1 MKLTL
6 QFGRSRP
13 LALVI
18 SALLGAVGWGFLA
31 VATYR
36 PGFGPETVTQP
47 DVLAFA
53 MFLIVIV
60 AARAMA
66 TRLLPDTA
74 VALDSGFYVAAT
86 ICLGSVASGRL
97 VALALTVDSVW
108 RIAHAR
114 HEGGAERVRLPEAA
128 SFLIYFGGMTGA
140 LLTLV
145 SWFFDVD
152 SLAVRAGAG
161 ELDVLAT
168 VLGTG
173 VVFLLAHYT
182 IQGLRLG
189 SLGESPR
196 TYLRRMALPALLAE
210 AALLPLAVIV
220 VYLYDPDRPVK
231 FMLVGASYLFG
242 NYVFHRLSKTSGTLR
257 VRVAELETLN
267 TVAHRLASSS
277 LQTRELVDTVARETL
292 AAIPEAEI
300 LTLTHHPDGQK
311 ELVVD
316 CFEPGSRS
324 QRVSPDLEKG
334 LAAAVMRDNR
344 SLYVPDL
351 DRSELAPGASA
362 RSGIRS
368 WLGVPLEIHGAVE
381 GALAVQSRVQHAFA
395 PGRVRLLEAIGAQA
409 AVALENAR
417 LYELAMVDGL
427 TGLFV
432 RRYFDARLDEE
443 IERSKR
449 FGTDFSVVM
458 MDIDD
463 FKQLNDTYGHPVG
476 DRFLRGISETVRRQ
490 MRAVDTAARYGG
502 EEFAM
507 ILPRTTMID
516 AYNQAERIRQQI
528 ADYRLTAD
536 DHVLSVTASFGIA
549 SYPESRAESAEALIR
564 LADRALYRAKR
575 TGKNRV
581 ELYWS
586 EESDTAR
593 SSMRPVS

>member
-1 MKLTL
+1 MKAFIQL
-6 QFGRSRP
+6 GRARP
-13 LALVI
+13 LVLAVTALI
-18 SALLGAVGWGFLA
+18 GAAGWAFLA
-31 VATYR
+31 LATYWR
-36 PGFGPETVTQP
+36 GFGPTTPAQP

-66 TRLLPDTA
+66 TRLLPETV

-86 ICLGSVASGRL
+86 VCLGSTASGRL

-114 HEGGAERVRLPEAA
+114 HEGGAEKIRWPEAA
-128 SFLIYFGGMTGA
+128 SFLVYFGGMTGA
-140 LLTLV
+140 LLTLAA
-145 SWFFDVD
+145 WFFDVD
-152 SLAVRAGAG
+152 SLAVRAGVG
-161 ELDVLAT
+161 EVQVLAT
-168 VLGTG
+168 IAATG
-173 VVFLLAHYT
+173 GIFLLAHYT
-182 IQGLRLG
+182 IQGLRIALLG
-189 SLGESPR
+189 VSP
-196 TYLRRMALPALLAE
+196 TIYLRRMAVPAILAE
-210 AALLPLAVIV
+210 AALLPLAAIV

-231 FMLVGASYLFG
+231 FMLVGTTYLFV

-277 LQTRELVDTVARETL
+277 LQTRELVDTVAREAL
-292 AAIPEAEI
+292 AAIPEAEV

-316 CFEPGSRS
+316 CFEPGTKS
-324 QRVSPDLEKG
+324 QRIAADEEEG
-334 LAAAVMRDNR
+334 LAAVVMRENR
-344 SLYVPDL
+344 SLHVPDL

-368 WLGVPLEIHGAVE
+368 WLGVPLEIHGVVE
-381 GALAVQSRVQHAFA
+381 GALAVQSRAPHAFA

-443 IERSKR
+443 VERSKR

-476 DRFLRGISETVRRQ
+476 DRLLRGISETVRRQ

-507 ILPRTTMID
+507 ILPRTAMID

-528 ADYRLTAD
+528 ADYRLAAD
-536 DHVLSVTASFGIA
+536 EVVLSVTASFGIA
-549 SYPESRAESAEALIR
+549 SYPESGADGAEALIR

-586 EESDTAR
+586 DESDTAR
-593 SSMRPVS
+593 SSVRPVR

>member
-1 MKLTL
+1 LKSFLHL
-6 QFGRSRP
+6 GRTRP
-13 LALVI
+13 LALAV
-18 SALLGAVGWGFLA
+18 SALLGAAGWAFLA
-31 VATYR
+31 LATFR
-36 PGFGPETVTQP
+36 HGFGPQTPMQP

-86 ICLGSVASGRL
+86 MCLGSVASGRM

-108 RIAHAR
+108 RIAQAR
-114 HEGGAERVRLPEAA
+114 HDGGAERVRVPEAA

-145 SWFFDVD
+145 AWFFDVD
-152 SLAVRAGAG
+152 SLAVRAGAS
-161 ELDVLAT
+161 ETQVLAT
-168 VLGTG
+168 VLATG

-182 IQGLRLG
+182 IQGVRIA
-189 SLGESPR
+189 SLGEAPR
-196 TYLRRMALPALLAE
+196 IYLRRMAVPALLAE
-210 AALLPLAVIV
+210 AALLPLAAIV

-231 FMLVGASYLFG
+231 FMLVGATYLFV
-242 NYVFHRLSKTSGTLR
+242 NYVFHRLSSTSSTLR
-257 VRVAELETLN
+257 VRVTELETLN

-277 LQTRELVDTVARETL
+277 LQTRELVETVARETL
-292 AAIPEAEI
+292 AAIPEAEF

-324 QRVSPDLEKG
+324 QRLSPDEEHG
-334 LAAAVMRDNR
+334 LAAIVMRDNR
-344 SLYVPDL
+344 SLHVPDL
-351 DRSELAPGASA
+351 DRSDLAPGASA

-381 GALAVQSRVQHAFA
+381 GALAVQSRTAHVFA

-449 FGTDFSVVM
+449 FGSDFSVVM

-463 FKQLNDTYGHPVG
+463 FKRLNDTYGHTVG
-476 DRFLRGISETVRRQ
+476 DRLLRGIAETVRRH

-516 AYNQAERIRQQI
+516 AYNQAERIRQQL

-536 DHVLSVTASFGIA
+536 DTVLSVTASFGIA
-549 SYPESRAESAEALIR
+549 SYPESGADGAEALIR

-593 SSMRPVS
+593 SSIRPV

>member
-1 MKLTL
+1 MKAFLHL
-6 QFGRSRP
+6 GRARP
-13 LALVI
+13 FALVT
-18 SALLGAVGWGFLA
+18 SALLGVAGWALLA
-31 VATYR
+31 LATYW
-36 PGFGPETVTQP
+36 PGFAPVAPTQP

-86 ICLGSVASGRL
+86 VCLGSVAAGRL

-108 RIAHAR
+108 RIAHDR
-114 HEGGAERVRLPEAA
+114 HDGGPERVPMREAA
-128 SFLIYFGGMTGA
+128 SSLVYFGGMTGA
-140 LLTLV
+140 LLMIV
-145 SWFFDVD
+145 AWFFDVD
-152 SLAVRAGAG
+152 SLAVRAGAS

-168 VLGTG
+168 VLATG
-173 VVFLLAHYT
+173 IVFLLAHYT
-182 IQGLRLG
+182 IQGVRLA

-196 TYLRRMALPALLAE
+196 TYLRLMAVPALLAE
-210 AALLPLAVIV
+210 AALLPLAAIV

-231 FMLVGASYLFG
+231 FMLVGATYLFV
-242 NYVFHRLSKTSGTLR
+242 NHVFHRLSKTSETLR
-257 VRVAELETLN
+257 VRVMELETLN

-292 AAIPEAEI
+292 AAIPEAEV
-300 LTLTHHPDGQK
+300 LTLTHRPDGQK

-316 CFEPGSRS
+316 CFEPGAKS
-324 QRVSPDLEKG
+324 QRISADQEKG
-334 LAAAVMRDNR
+334 LAATVMRGNR
-344 SLYVPDL
+344 SLHVPDL
-351 DRSELAPGASA
+351 DRSDLAPGASA

-381 GALAVQSRVQHAFA
+381 GALAVQSRSPHAFA

-476 DRFLRGISETVRRQ
+476 DRLLRAISEAVRRQ

-507 ILPRTTMID
+507 ILPRTSMID
-516 AYNQAERIRQQI
+516 AYNQAERIRQAV
-528 ADYRLTAD
+528 ADVRLTAD
-536 DHVLSVTASFGIA
+536 DHVLSITASFGIA
-549 SYPESRAESAEALIR
+549 SYPESGAEGAEALIR

-575 TGKNRV
+575 TDKNRV

-593 SSMRPVS
+593 SSMRPVR

>member
-1 MKLTL
+1 LKAFLHL
-6 QFGRSRP
+6 GRARP
-13 LALVI
+13 FARVT
-18 SALLGAVGWGFLA
+18 SALLGVAGWAFLA
-31 VATYR
+31 LATYW
-36 PGFGPETVTQP
+36 PGFAPVAPTQP

-86 ICLGSVASGRL
+86 VCLGSVAAGRL

-108 RIAHAR
+108 RIAHDR
-114 HEGGAERVRLPEAA
+114 HEGGPERVPMREAA
-128 SFLIYFGGMTGA
+128 SSLVYFGGMTGA
-140 LLTLV
+140 LLMMV
-145 SWFFDVD
+145 AWFFDVD

-161 ELDVLAT
+161 ELNVLAT
-168 VLGTG
+168 VLATG
-173 VVFLLAHYT
+173 IVFLLAHYT
-182 IQGLRLG
+182 IQGVRLA

-196 TYLRRMALPALLAE
+196 TYLRLMAVPALLAE
-210 AALLPLAVIV
+210 AALLPLAAIV

-231 FMLVGASYLFG
+231 FMLVGATYLFV
-242 NYVFHRLSKTSGTLR
+242 NHVFHRLSKTSETLR

-292 AAIPEAEI
+292 AAIPEAEV

-316 CFEPGSRS
+316 CFEPGAKS
-324 QRVSPDLEKG
+324 QRIAADQEQG
-334 LAAAVMRDNR
+334 LAAAVMRGNR
-344 SLYVPDL
+344 SLHVPDL
-351 DRSELAPGASA
+351 DRSDLAPGASA

-381 GALAVQSRVQHAFA
+381 GALAVQSRSPHAFA

-449 FGTDFSVVM
+449 FGTEFSVVM

-476 DRFLRGISETVRRQ
+476 DRLLRAISEAVRRQ

-516 AYNQAERIRQQI
+516 AYNQAERIRQAV
-528 ADYRLTAD
+528 ADVRLTAD

-549 SYPESRAESAEALIR
+549 SYPESGAEGAEALIR

-593 SSMRPVS
+593 SSMRPVR

>member
-1 MKLTL
+1 LKAFIQL
-6 QFGRSRP
+6 GRARP
-13 LALVI
+13 LVLAVTALI
-18 SALLGAVGWGFLA
+18 GAAGWAFLA
-31 VATYR
+31 LATYWR
-36 PGFGPETVTQP
+36 GFGPTTPAQP

-66 TRLLPDTA
+66 TRLLPETV

-86 ICLGSVASGRL
+86 VCLGSTASGRL

-114 HEGGAERVRLPEAA
+114 HEGGAEKIRWPEAA
-128 SFLIYFGGMTGA
+128 SFLVYFGGMTGA
-140 LLTLV
+140 LLTLAA
-145 SWFFDVD
+145 WFFDVD
-152 SLAVRAGAG
+152 SLAVRAGVG
-161 ELDVLAT
+161 EVQVLAT
-168 VLGTG
+168 IAATG
-173 VVFLLAHYT
+173 GIFLLAHYT
-182 IQGLRLG
+182 IQGLRIALLG
-189 SLGESPR
+189 VSP
-196 TYLRRMALPALLAE
+196 TIYLRRMAVPAILAE
-210 AALLPLAVIV
+210 AALLPLAAIV

-231 FMLVGASYLFG
+231 FMLVGTTYLFV

-277 LQTRELVDTVARETL
+277 LQTRELVDTVAREAL
-292 AAIPEAEI
+292 AAIPEAEV

-316 CFEPGSRS
+316 CFEPGTKS
-324 QRVSPDLEKG
+324 QRIAADEEEG
-334 LAAAVMRDNR
+334 LAAVVMRENR
-344 SLYVPDL
+344 SLHVPDL

-368 WLGVPLEIHGAVE
+368 WLGVPLEIHGVVE
-381 GALAVQSRVQHAFA
+381 GALAVQSRAPHAFA

-443 IERSKR
+443 VERSKR

-476 DRFLRGISETVRRQ
+476 DRLLRGISETVRRQ

-507 ILPRTTMID
+507 ILPRTAMID

-528 ADYRLTAD
+528 ADYRLAAD
-536 DHVLSVTASFGIA
+536 DVVLSVTASFGIA
-549 SYPESRAESAEALIR
+549 SYPESGADGAEALIR

-593 SSMRPVS
+593 SSMRPVR

>member
-1 MKLTL
+1 LKAFIQL
-6 QFGRSRP
+6 GRARP
-13 LALVI
+13 LVLAVTALI
-18 SALLGAVGWGFLA
+18 GAAGWAFLA
-31 VATYR
+31 LATYWR
-36 PGFGPETVTQP
+36 GFGPTTPAQP

-66 TRLLPDTA
+66 TRLLPETV

-86 ICLGSVASGRL
+86 VCLGSTASGRL

-114 HEGGAERVRLPEAA
+114 HEGGAEKIRWPEAA
-128 SFLIYFGGMTGA
+128 SFLVYFGGMTGA
-140 LLTLV
+140 LLTLAA
-145 SWFFDVD
+145 WFFDVD
-152 SLAVRAGAG
+152 SLAVRAGVG
-161 ELDVLAT
+161 EVQVLAT
-168 VLGTG
+168 IAATG
-173 VVFLLAHYT
+173 GIFLLAHYT
-182 IQGLRLG
+182 IQGLRIALLG
-189 SLGESPR
+189 VSP
-196 TYLRRMALPALLAE
+196 TIYLRRMAVPAILAE
-210 AALLPLAVIV
+210 AALLPLAAIV

-231 FMLVGASYLFG
+231 FMLVGTTYLFV

-277 LQTRELVDTVARETL
+277 LQTRELVDTVAREAL
-292 AAIPEAEI
+292 AAIPEAEV

-316 CFEPGSRS
+316 CFEPGTKS
-324 QRVSPDLEKG
+324 QRIAADEEEG
-334 LAAAVMRDNR
+334 LAAVVMRENR
-344 SLYVPDL
+344 SLHVPDL

-368 WLGVPLEIHGAVE
+368 WLGVPLEIHGVVE
-381 GALAVQSRVQHAFA
+381 GALAVQSRAPHAFA

-443 IERSKR
+443 VERSKR

-476 DRFLRGISETVRRQ
+476 DRLLRGISETVRRQ

-507 ILPRTTMID
+507 ILPRTAMID

-528 ADYRLTAD
+528 ADYRLAAD
-536 DHVLSVTASFGIA
+536 DVVLSVTASFGIA
-549 SYPESRAESAEALIR
+549 SYPESGADGAEALIR

-586 EESDTAR
+586 DESDTAR
-593 SSMRPVS
+593 SSVRPVR

>member
-1 MKLTL
+1 MKAFLHL
-6 QFGRSRP
+6 GRARP
-13 LALVI
+13 LALVTA
-18 SALLGAVGWGFLA
+18 ALLGLAGWTFLA
-31 VATYR
+31 LATYW
-36 PGFGPETVTQP
+36 PGFAPVPPAQP

-86 ICLGSVASGRL
+86 ICLGSVPSGRL

-114 HEGGAERVRLPEAA
+114 HESGPDKVPLREAA
-128 SFLIYFGGMTGA
+128 SFLLYFGGMTGA

-145 SWFFDVD
+145 GWFFDVD
-152 SLAVRAGAG
+152 SLAVRAGAS
-161 ELDVLAT
+161 ELNVLAT

-173 VVFLLAHYT
+173 LVFLLAHYT
-182 IQGLRLG
+182 IQGFRLA

-196 TYLRRMALPALLAE
+196 TYLRRMAVPALLAE
-210 AALLPLAVIV
+210 AALLPLAAIV

-231 FMLVGASYLFG
+231 FMLVGATYLFV
-242 NYVFHRLSKTSGTLR
+242 NHVFHRLSKTSETLR

-277 LQTRELVDTVARETL
+277 LQSRELVDTVARETL

-300 LTLTHHPDGQK
+300 LALTHRPDGQK
-311 ELVVD
+311 QLVVD
-316 CFEPGSRS
+316 CFEPGARS
-324 QRVSPDLEKG
+324 QRVPADEEHG
-334 LAAAVMRDNR
+334 LAAAVMRECR

-351 DRSELAPGASA
+351 DRSDLAPGAAA
-362 RSGIRS
+362 RSGVRS
-368 WLGVPLEIHGAVE
+368 WLGVPLEIHGVVE
-381 GALAVQSRVQHAFA
+381 GALAVQSRAPHAFA
-395 PGRVRLLEAIGAQA
+395 PGRARLLEAIGAQA

-463 FKQLNDTYGHPVG
+463 FKKLNDTYGHTVG
-476 DRFLRGISETVRRQ
+476 DRLLRGISEAIRRQ

-507 ILPRTTMID
+507 ILPRTSMID

-536 DHVLSVTASFGIA
+536 DAVLSVTASFGIA
-549 SYPESRAESAEALIR
+549 SYPESGAEGAEALIR

-593 SSMRPVS
+593 SSVRPVR